1 MIHLLMAAWTFFAS
15 CADSPATAERHY
27 DAGDDSSAVRLL
39 ESAVRDEPDCPEA
52 PWKLAYVRLAEANRE
67 TDPGKRIALWTTGRN
82 LSDRAISK
90 FPRSGGAWFAS
101 ALALGVESTISGAR
115 RRVELSKVLR
125 ERVGRALSLDPGLAG
140 GWYLLAKWH
149 EGLVSLNFA
158 ERGFANLLLGG
169 LPKGASD
176 DSARAYLGRALTL
189 RPDDP
194 LLLLELARNLERAKL
209 RTQALAV
216 CRRANGIG
224 RSAPGDRKN
233 LEDIA
238 SLRRKLESMGS

>member
-1 MIHLLMAAWTFFAS
+1 MIHLTLTAWTFFAGCEVS
-15 CADSPATAERHY
+15 TATAERQY

-39 ESAVRDEPDCPEA
+39 ERTISITPDCPDA
-52 PWKLAYVRLAEANRE
+52 LWKLAYVRLAEANRE
-67 TDPGKRIALWTTGRN
+67 PLLGKRTALWKLGRN
-82 LSDRAISK
+82 LSDQAIIK
-90 FPRSGGAWFAS
+90 FPRTGGAWFAS
-101 ALALGVESTISGAR
+101 ALALGVESTISNAK
-115 RRVELSKVLR
+115 RRVELSKILR
-125 ERVGRALSLDPGLAG
+125 ERVGRALTLDPSLPG

-149 EGLVSLNFA
+149 EGLSSLNLT

-176 DSARAYLGRALTL
+176 DSARMYLGKALTL

-194 LLLLELARNLERAKL
+194 LLLLELARNLERAEL
-209 RTQALAV
+209 RSQALAV
-216 CRRANGIG
+216 CRRANGLG